1 MSSVDGESNVSG
13 GSEQVS
19 ANTLSGHG
27 PADPAAEGGAERPS
41 SELRHIIEEEQ
52 KELGAKAA
60 EDTNGTS
67 FHGYRKV
74 KEQEDAASEGSST
87 PLPRRGPLTGPMSPE
102 GSISTPDDTPSIQGS
117 ALSSPSSS
125 TPPSFAAF
133 QRARPAPLQP
143 FERRFSARIT
153 SSSSLGSPRADSP
166 AFLNAHSRQSSL
178 SSQIFQTQDESETPQ
193 PPWEVVRWTKLRKIS
208 GQAFSELGKRN
219 FGRPTCLAVASS
231 IILGTS
237 KGLILVFDYHQT
249 LKSIIGPGTKAIE
262 SGAVT
267 ALAISADHSTVA
279 GGHSSGNIFT
289 WELARPAKPFLHI
302 PPLAKSELE
311 NRQSDGH
318 VSDVSV
324 FHLGFLGTRHTALVS
339 ADEGGMAFSHL
350 ATRGLGAMGRTV
362 KTTRILGR
370 YPPSPNTPEPARKA
384 SSVLAFSPL
393 PLGNVEQPTDTLGLT
408 ALLTPYLLVIVSTT
422 PIAETQHKAT
432 RPKELAPHG
441 TLSGCLAWFPAVK
454 LKNASG
460 HDEQGVSKTKLV
472 YCWSNILTVLDV
484 DAQEHPEKNKPPILH
499 FQPRSRW
506 RAEEAIVAVQW
517 LSRSVIGVLTIS
529 QQLVILEDN
538 SLRQTDSYD
547 LIQKH
552 IFHQDLFSRQL
563 HSVVEQHDERDDSLH
578 GVVADA
584 FYMSFRAFKG
594 RLFLLGFNDVSI
606 GTLSNWADRLLA
618 LMEEGDYIGA
628 LELAT
633 AYYNGDADKL
643 TVGLPSDD
651 EARQALVQEKLVDML
666 SASLRY
672 TFSRNWSEYDETS
685 RLQLVALSTASFNA
699 CLSMDE
705 MDFLFEDVFEAFQGA
720 SLLEIF
726 FDVLEPRIVEEEIT
740 SVPPDVLKDLIT
752 HYASHGRADRLEEL
766 ICRLDTSTIDINQV
780 TILCR
785 QFNLYDA
792 LIYVWTRSLRD
803 YITPLIDLLK
813 IIATLS
819 SDSNHDG
826 APYEQLM
833 ASAMKTFPYLAYTL
847 TGRIYPGGVPLED
860 EEADEAKAA
869 LYSYIFSGK
878 AVEWPKGS
886 REVFS
891 PPADSDDSFPYL
903 RLILR
908 FDTGS
913 FMSMLNEAF
922 EDSYLNGDQA
932 SSPNGTANAMTF
944 ERSSA
949 RRPTRQYILN
959 ILLGV
964 MSDGQ
969 FDPEDTIYFY
979 MFIAR
984 NLPKFPQYII
994 LPGSTLHKL
1003 LEGLCDYPSEA
1014 VADDCQLSVEY
1025 LLSVYHPPDID
1036 SLVPLFER
1044 AGFHRVL
1051 KAVFRNAKQHARLL
1065 EAYLNDPDD
1074 RSAVFDCI
1082 RDISRP
1088 NRGLSKKQTG
1098 DIHAVILRHA
1108 LELATV
1114 DAARTARTIRTHTP
1128 ALLAG
1133 VLDKLDSDPHLQ
1145 FQYLRAL
1152 LEPERQSGLG
1162 QSSLPPEAPAAAF
1175 VERFVQLMCKYEPG
1189 HVAEYVG
1196 LLRSGNLRL
1205 DKVLPAMESSGV
1217 IDAAV
1222 VLMAQD
1228 GLVRDAMNRLS
1239 KHLGTLE
1246 TALVG
1251 LLEESGNSPDTAN
1264 TEEAAA
1270 DLLEAVHKYT
1280 KIGVWLC
1287 QGQTRAKKQ
1296 VNGGKRPR
1304 VNGIRDFEK
1313 ELDLDEVLWLDLL
1326 DAVVL
1331 MTKEVATA
1339 ITQINP
1345 KTPPAS
1351 TLDTA
1356 KISNSLRTNVQNT
1369 FSALLA
1375 CMATAEA
1382 PKPLTHS
1389 AAIAAARKHHTP
1401 AAAGQPSPSFL
1412 RILRAFLTRASRA
1425 SPSLSDLRTVLGSIF
1440 AAYAFES
1447 TILALAN
1454 AFLDKDVFA
1463 RLQDVTLRRGRGWRP
1478 KGNVCEGCRRRVW
1491 GPGVEGGARIWDE
1504 WERREKAAW
1513 RKRWERDVQRRGGE
1527 EGARARRGKGKA
1539 EPVEDE
1545 VDEDNVA
1552 SDDGAGN
1559 GNGNGS
1565 GSAQSASASANGS
1578 GDAVGAGNG
1587 NGGTAAIV
1595 AGGGARKNSSN
1606 NDLAPVALQP
1616 LVVFAC
1622 RHLWHR
1628 RCLESELAQLRQNY
1642 AEAAAAAGED
1652 NAVVKA
1658 KLEAEDADG
1667 EDGRFRCAICVK
1679 LRPVGSAGGGAGGDA
1694 DD

>member
-19 ANTLSGHG
+19 ANTLSG
-27 PADPAAEGGAERPS
+27 DEGLATDSAERPS
-41 SELRHIIEEEQ
+41 SELKHILEEEQ

-67 FHGYRKV
+67 FHGYRKL
-74 KEQEDAASEGSST
+74 KEQEDAASDGSSA
-87 PLPRRGPLTGPMSPE
+87 PLPRQGPSTGPMSPE
-102 GSISTPDDTPSIQGS
+102 ASISTPDDTPSVQGS
-117 ALSSPSSS
+117 APSSPSSS

-178 SSQIFQTQDESETPQ
+178 SSQIFQAQDESETPQ

-249 LKSIIGPGTKAIE
+249 LKSIIGPGSKAIE
-262 SGAVT
+262 SGAIT
-267 ALAISADHSTVA
+267 ALAISADHTTVA

-289 WELARPAKPFLHI
+289 WELARPARPFLHI

-324 FHLGFLGTRHTALVS
+324 YHLGFLGTRHTALVS

-370 YPPSPNTPEPARKA
+370 YPPSPTTPEPARKA

-460 HDEQGVSKTKLV
+460 SDEQGVSKTKLV

-484 DAQEHPEKNKPPILH
+484 DAQEHPEKSKPPILH
-499 FQPRSRW
+499 FQSRSRW

-517 LSRSVIGVLTIS
+517 LSRSVIGLLTIS
-529 QQLVILEDN
+529 QRLVILEDT

-552 IFHQDLFSRQL
+552 IFHEDLFSRQL

-643 TVGLPSDD
+643 TVGLPSDND
-651 EARQALVQEKLVDML
+651 ARQALVQEKLLDML

-672 TFSRNWSEYDETS
+672 TFSRNWSEYDEAS
-685 RLQLVALSTASFNA
+685 RSQLSALATASFNA
-699 CLSMDE
+699 CLSMGD
-705 MDFLFEDVFEAFQGA
+705 MDYLFEDVFEAFQGA
-720 SLLEIF
+720 SLQGIF
-726 FDVLEPRIVEEEIT
+726 FDVLEPRIVDEEIT

-752 HYASHGRADRLEEL
+752 HYASHGQAGQLEEL
-766 ICRLDTSTIDINQV
+766 ICRLDTSTVDINQV

-813 IIATLS
+813 IIGTLLSNSQHSDATYDQHL
-819 SDSNHDG
+819 
-826 APYEQLM
+826 
-833 ASAMKTFPYLAYTL
+833 ASAMKIFPYLANTL
-847 TGRIYPGGVPLED
+847 TGRIYPGGVTLED

-878 AVEWPKGS
+878 AVDWPRGS
-886 REVFS
+886 KEVFN
-891 PPADSDDSFPYL
+891 PPAEASVDDSFPYL
-903 RLILR
+903 RMILR
-908 FDTGS
+908 LDTGS

-922 EDSYLNGDQA
+922 EDSYLNGDQT
-932 SSPNGTANAMTF
+932 SSPNGIVNGRAT

-969 FDPEDTIYFY
+969 FDHEDTIYFY

-1003 LEGLCDYPSEA
+1003 LEGLCNYPSEA

-1051 KAVFRNAKQHARLL
+1051 KAVFRNAKQYARLL
-1065 EAYLNDPDD
+1065 EAYFNDSDD
-1074 RSAVFDCI
+1074 RDAVFDSI
-1082 RDISRP
+1082 RDILRP
-1088 NRGLSKKQTG
+1088 SRGLNKKQTS
-1098 DIHAVILRHA
+1098 DIHTVILRHA
-1108 LELATV
+1108 LELASV
-1114 DAARTARTIRTHTP
+1114 DAAKTARTIRNYSP

-1133 VLDKLDSDPHLQ
+1133 VLDKLEPDPYLQ
-1145 FQYLRAL
+1145 FLFLRSL
-1152 LEPERQSGLG
+1152 LEPERQPAPGHT
-1162 QSSLPPEAPAAAF
+1162 SLPPEAPTAAF
-1175 VERFVQLMCKYEPG
+1175 IERFVQLMCKYEPG

-1205 DKVLPAMESSGV
+1205 DRVLPAMESSGV

-1228 GLVRDAMNRLS
+1228 GLVRDAMSRLV

-1296 VNGGKRPR
+1296 VDGEKRPH
-1304 VNGIRDFEK
+1304 VNGMKEFER
-1313 ELDLDEVLWLDLL
+1313 ELDMDEILWLELL
-1326 DAVVL
+1326 DAVVT
-1331 MTKEVATA
+1331 MTKEVSIATSK
-1339 ITQINP
+1339 ITP
-1345 KTPPAS
+1345 KMDPPS
-1351 TLDTA
+1351 VLDTT

-1389 AAIAAARKHHTP
+1389 AAIAAARKQHTP
-1401 AAAGQPSPSFL
+1401 ASAGQPSPSFL
-1412 RILRAFLTRASRA
+1412 RILRAFLTRASRS
-1425 SPSLSDLRTVLGSIF
+1425 SPSLSDLRTVLTSIF
-1440 AAYAFES
+1440 SAYAFES

-1454 AFLDKDVFA
+1454 GFLDKDVFS

-1513 RKRWERDVQRRGGE
+1513 RRRWERDVQRRGGV

-1539 EPVEDE
+1539 EPLDDVVDVADPAADE
-1545 VDEDNVA
+1545 A
-1552 SDDGAGN
+1552 DGSAEQSAV
-1559 GNGNGS
+1559 GS
-1565 GSAQSASASANGS
+1565 GDGGPGDLAENAVRSANGELS
-1578 GDAVGAGNG
+1578 TNG
-1587 NGGTAAIV
+1587 
-1595 AGGGARKNSSN
+1595 
-1606 NDLAPVALQP
+1606 PLQP

-1628 RCLESELAQLRQNY
+1628 RCLERELSNRTGHHGDGQTQPV
-1642 AEAAAAAGED
+1642 GVD
-1652 NAVVKA
+1652 GV
-1658 KLEAEDADG
+1658 ADG
-1667 EDGRFRCAICVK
+1667 NAKWEAEDGRFRCAICVE
-1679 LRPVGSAGGGAGGDA
+1679 LPTGAANG
-1694 DD
+1694 

>member
-13 GSEQVS
+13 GREQVS
-19 ANTLSGHG
+19 ANTLSGDG
-27 PADPAAEGGAERPS
+27 LATDSAERPS

-52 KELGAKAA
+52 RELGAKAA

-74 KEQEDAASEGSST
+74 KEQEDAASEGSSA
-87 PLPRRGPLTGPMSPE
+87 PLPRQDPPAGPMSPE

-117 ALSSPSSS
+117 APSSPSGS
-125 TPPSFAAF
+125 TQLSFAAF
-133 QRARPAPLQP
+133 QRARPASLQP
-143 FERRFSARIT
+143 FERRFSARIL

-166 AFLNAHSRQSSL
+166 AFLNTHSRQSSL
-178 SSQIFQTQDESETPQ
+178 SSQIFQTQDEAETPQ

-249 LKSIIGPGTKAIE
+249 LKSIIGLGTKAIE
-262 SGAVT
+262 SGAIT

-289 WELARPAKPFLHI
+289 WELARPARPFLHI

-324 FHLGFLGTRHTALVS
+324 YHLGFLGTRHTALVS

-370 YPPSPNTPEPARKA
+370 YPPSPNTLEPARKA

-432 RPKELAPHG
+432 RPKEMAPHG

-454 LKNASG
+454 LKNAAG
-460 HDEQGVSKTKLV
+460 NDEQGVSKTKLV

-529 QQLVILEDN
+529 QRLVILEDN

-552 IFHQDLFSRQL
+552 IFHEDLFSRQL

-651 EARQALVQEKLVDML
+651 DARQALVQEKLLDML

-672 TFSRNWSEYDETS
+672 TFSRNWSEYDEAS
-685 RLQLVALSTASFNA
+685 RSQLFALATASFNA
-699 CLSMDE
+699 CLSMGDL
-705 MDFLFEDVFEAFQGA
+705 DYLFEDVYEAFQGA
-720 SLLEIF
+720 NLQGIF
-726 FDVLEPRIVEEEIT
+726 FDVLEPRIVDEEIT

-752 HYASHGRADRLEEL
+752 HYASDGQASQLEEL
-766 ICRLDTSTIDINQV
+766 ICRLDISTIDINQV

-785 QFNLYDA
+785 QYNLYDA

-813 IIATLS
+813 IIGTLLS
-819 SDSNHDG
+819 NSQLSDV
-826 APYEQLM
+826 AYEQQM
-833 ASAMKTFPYLAYTL
+833 TSAMKIFPYLAYTL
-847 TGRIYPGGVPLED
+847 TGRIYPGGITLED

-878 AVEWPKGS
+878 AVKWPKGS
-886 REVFS
+886 KEEFN
-891 PPADSDDSFPYL
+891 PPAEAGADNSFPYL
-903 RLILR
+903 RMILR

-922 EDSYLNGDQA
+922 EDSYLNGEPTT
-932 SSPNGTANAMTF
+932 SPNGTVNGKAI

-964 MSDGQ
+964 MSNGQ
-969 FDPEDTIYFY
+969 FNPEDTIYFY

-1051 KAVFRNAKQHARLL
+1051 KAVFRNAKQYARLL
-1065 EAYLNDPDD
+1065 EAYLNDSDD
-1074 RSAVFDCI
+1074 RNAVFDCI
-1082 RDISRP
+1082 RDILRP
-1088 NRGLSKKQTG
+1088 SRGLNKKQTG
-1098 DIHAVILRHA
+1098 DVHTVILRHA
-1108 LELATV
+1108 LELAGV
-1114 DAARTARTIRTHTP
+1114 DAAKTARTIRSHTP

-1133 VLDKLDSDPHLQ
+1133 VLEKLEPDPYLQ
-1145 FQYLRAL
+1145 FLFLRAL
-1152 LEPERQSGLG
+1152 LEPERQPGSAKT
-1162 QSSLPPEAPAAAF
+1162 SLPPEAPTAAF

-1222 VLMAQD
+1222 VLLAQD
-1228 GLVRDAMNRLS
+1228 GLVHDAMSRLV

-1251 LLEESGNSPDTAN
+1251 LLEESGSSPDTAN

-1296 VNGGKRPR
+1296 VNGEKKSR
-1304 VNGIRDFEK
+1304 VNGMKEFEK
-1313 ELDLDEVLWLDLL
+1313 ELDMDELLWLDLL
-1326 DAVVL
+1326 DAVVV
-1331 MTKEVATA
+1331 MTKEVSTATSK
-1339 ITQINP
+1339 ITP
-1345 KTPPAS
+1345 ETPPPS
-1351 TLDTA
+1351 QVLDTS

-1369 FSALLA
+1369 FSSLLA
-1375 CMATAEA
+1375 CMATVEA

-1389 AAIAAARKHHTP
+1389 AAIAAARKQHTP
-1401 AAAGQPSPSFL
+1401 ASAGQPSPSFL
-1412 RILRAFLTRASRA
+1412 RILRAFLTRASRS
-1425 SPSLSDLRTVLGSIF
+1425 SPSLSDLRTVLSSIF

-1447 TILALAN
+1447 TILTLAN
-1454 AFLDKDVFA
+1454 AFLDKDVFS
-1463 RLQDVTLRRGRGWRP
+1463 RLEDVTLRRGRGWRP

-1513 RKRWERDVQRRGGE
+1513 RRRWERDIQRRGGL

-1539 EPVEDE
+1539 EPLDDM
-1545 VDEDNVA
+1545 VDIAEA
-1552 SDDGAGN
+1552 GADDADGTAEQSAVGPGDGTAGN
-1559 GNGNGS
+1559 AGEISVARSTNGEASLSNG
-1565 GSAQSASASANGS
+1565 
-1578 GDAVGAGNG
+1578 
-1587 NGGTAAIV
+1587 
-1595 AGGGARKNSSN
+1595 
-1606 NDLAPVALQP
+1606 PLQP

-1628 RCLESELAQLRQNY
+1628 RCLDPELTARLSRRSNGKAQVAGVDGV
-1642 AEAAAAAGED
+1642 AEG
-1652 NAVVKA
+1652 NAKW
-1658 KLEAEDADG
+1658 EAED
-1667 EDGRFRCAICVK
+1667 GRLRCAICVE
-1679 LRPVGSAGGGAGGDA
+1679 LP
-1694 DD
+1694 DDGTGNG